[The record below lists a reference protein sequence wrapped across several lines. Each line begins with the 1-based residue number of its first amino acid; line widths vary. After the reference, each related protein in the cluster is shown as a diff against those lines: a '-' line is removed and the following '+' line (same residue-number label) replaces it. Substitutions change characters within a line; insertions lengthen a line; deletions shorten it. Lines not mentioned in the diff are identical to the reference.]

1 MKGKINR
8 AGFLKLKRGIEY
20 KVQCC
25 KKYREEHCG
34 DYCLSFKEPKN
45 IAHITIVYPE
55 RKQATVKLKICD
67 EVLYFTNFVDERK

>member
-25 KKYREEHCG
+25 K
-34 DYCLSFKEPKN
+34 N
-45 IAHITIVYPE
+45 IEKSIAGIIVYLL
-55 RKQATVKLKICD
+55 KSLKI
-67 EVLYFTNFVDERK
+67 LLI